1 MPKMI
6 VVSESPLDT
15 ERLSDVL
22 KRTDITVKVEFPTQ
36 NTFPKETRYRV
47 LRKNGTAVFECVIRT
62 FCSSLEVAEL
72 SQKNKKTKKSTQKAN
87 DSLEPE
93 KKQELCNL
101 VKKIE
106 AKAFSEFREHKK

>member
-22 KRTDITVKVEFPTQ
+22 KRADITVKVEFPTQ

-72 SQKNKKTKKSTQKAN
+72 SQKNKKTKKQKN
-87 DSLEPE
+87 LH
-93 KKQELCNL
+93 KKQTILWNL
-101 VKKIE
+101 KKNRNFVI
-106 AKAFSEFREHKK
+106 